1 MRVDCVSK
9 ELDTFQLSLNAAD
22 VLDVKL
28 IAIQRAESYRDEHTE
43 NELHVSLVSR
53 LVLPQTFVDKT
64 PYGHEQVHN
73 SALKKKS

>member
-1 MRVDCVSK
+1 MKVDCGSK
-9 ELDTFQLSLNAAD
+9 ELGTFELLLNAPD

-28 IAIQRAESYRDEHTE
+28 IAIQRAESYRDEQTE
-43 NELHVSLVSR
+43 NDLHVSLVSLR
-53 LVLPQTFVDKT
+53 VLPQTFVDEK